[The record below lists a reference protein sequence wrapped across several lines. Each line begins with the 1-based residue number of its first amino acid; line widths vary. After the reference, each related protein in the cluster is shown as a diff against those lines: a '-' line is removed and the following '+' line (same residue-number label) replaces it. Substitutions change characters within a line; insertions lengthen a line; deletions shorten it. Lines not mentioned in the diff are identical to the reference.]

1 MKPVK
6 TTTTV
11 LCTHHLNFIHLDL
24 SLNYKFIY
32 IIVT

>member
-1 MKPVK
+1 MTLMSTDEPFK

-24 SLNYKFIY
+24 S
-32 IIVT
+32 